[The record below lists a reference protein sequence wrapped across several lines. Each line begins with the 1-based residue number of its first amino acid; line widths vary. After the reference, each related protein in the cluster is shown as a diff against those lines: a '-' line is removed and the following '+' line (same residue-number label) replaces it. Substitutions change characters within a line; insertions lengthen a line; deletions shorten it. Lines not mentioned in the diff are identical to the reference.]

1 MIMKQQEKKL
11 REMFLEHTSLLI
23 NENKPD
29 KDYHKINAIEKY
41 KTIQKN
47 EYIFRQYI
55 AII

>member
-1 MIMKQQEKKL
+1 MKQQEKKL

-29 KDYHKINAIEKY
+29 KDYYKINAIEKY
-41 KTIQKN
+41 KTIHEN
-47 EYIFRQYI
+47 EYIYKQDI